1 MTTQKEL
8 SVIKQIPESQC
19 LKGSQA
25 GIFLLAPQ
33 VPDSMAKF
41 GSGTWV
47 RGPHKFMPVVQGR
60 HPHPN
65 EIDPGQQQPGGT

>member
-8 SVIKQIPESQC
+8 SVIKQIPESQG

-41 GSGTWV
+41 GLV
-47 RGPHKFMPVVQGR
+47 
-60 HPHPN
+60 
-65 EIDPGQQQPGGT
+65 PG